1 MKTISIAA
9 LAAALAAAVAVAVT
23 RPGAAHGSSEPSTRT
38 VTVEGT
44 ATARIV
50 PDTATFTFGQ
60 ETEGTTAKGALAA
73 AAVTATTVGGG
84 ARGAEEVDH
93 ARRRKAQ
100 VVKDGGRLQLVEA
113 ECRQRCEDVGGA
125 VDLGLHIRAG
135 VHVGEVQL
143 VGSRLR
149 GVAVHEAARVMAA
162 AGADETS
169 GPQFDRSSRS
179 ELTQKALREAFADAR
194 GKAEALASEA
204 GASLGEARRIEE
216 SSQAPEPVPLGAYR
230 AALDS
235 TPIEPGTQQSR
246 ATVTVTFSLA

>member
-23 RPGAAHGSSEPSTRT
+23 RPGAAHGSSEPSNRT
-38 VTVEGT
+38 ITVEGT

-60 ETEGTTAKGALAA
+60 QTEGTTAKGALAENA
-73 AAVTATTVGGG
+73 AHMRRVISALLGAGVAKDDIQTQDVSVYPRRNDNNDVVGFSANGSVVATV
-84 ARGAEEVDH
+84 
-93 ARRRKAQ
+93 RRLAKA
-100 VVKDGGRLQLVEA
+100 
-113 ECRQRCEDVGGA
+113 GA
-125 VDLGLHIRAG
+125 VVDT
-135 VHVGEVQL
+135 
-143 VGSRLR
+143 
-149 GVAVHEAARVMAA
+149 AVA